1 MKTKAT
7 IACAL
12 TLLSLAGKTFAQTPP
27 APVTG
32 VTAQALNGQVVV
44 QWNPVTSDP
53 IEYYRVYYSNYSILD
68 NDGLY
73 DDFEVTQGNE
83 TTLTFVPPA
92 DLNDLYI
99 AVIAVSQNGAES
111 EFFTEETY
119 VKVSTGGPA
128 VPPPQPTPDN
138 PDAPEIPE
146 HTSMKLLRGEVLSPT
161 EMRVE
166 FSTSVTVEPDKA
178 PQGLRISRPNGSSL
192 QITGITID
200 DKTIIIKTVTQQ
212 RGVVY
217 NVQFSEP
224 FEGRNGQPLDPDD
237 RSVLLTGH
245 PEGNTAPTPDPS
257 QPLQNPAQ
265 PPLFGGQS
273 SSAASSASSAR
284 SADPY
289 NPPDIAN
296 VTMVPQMQPNG
307 LYTVTLEWTVD
318 NTPGD
323 LYGYVV
329 YQTRDGQTFG
339 PPSILPI
346 DIRGVQLPNVT
357 PGFYGLYI
365 QTVNLYGYVSTGVFQ
380 YANLPAYAPGHGLQG
395 NLTFGGMNADD
406 TMDFGEVNKPSED
419 MATLEAMSDDT
430 PTEPLKG
437 GPKLAAAAAAEEKP
451 INWAA
456 SGVMATAIAG
466 TIISLVGLFVM
477 FTRKF
482 GS

>member
-12 TLLSLAGKTFAQTPP
+12 TLLSLAGKAFAQTPP

-44 QWNPVTSDP
+44 QWNPVTSDS

-92 DLNDLYI
+92 GLNDLYI
-99 AVIAVSQNGAES
+99 AVIAVSQSGAES

-128 VPPPQPTPDN
+128 IPPTQPTPDN
-138 PDAPEIPE
+138 PNVPEIPE

-178 PQGLRISRPNGSSL
+178 PQGLRISRPDGSNL

-200 DKTIIIKTVTQQ
+200 DKTITIKTVTQQ

-224 FEGRNGQPLDPDD
+224 FEGRNGQPLDADD

-245 PEGNTAPTPDPS
+245 PNGNSAPLPNAGQSS
-257 QPLQNPAQ
+257 QHSSQ
-265 PPLFGGQS
+265 PPLFSNGS
-273 SSAASSASSAR
+273 SSSTVSSAASSVR

-289 NPPDIAN
+289 NPPDISN
-296 VTMVPQMQPNG
+296 VTMVPQLQQNG
-307 LYTVTLEWTVD
+307 HYTVTVEWTID

-346 DIRGVQLPNVT
+346 DIRGVQIPNVT

-365 QTVNLYGYVSTGVFQ
+365 QAVNLYGYVSTGVFQ
-380 YANLPAYAPGHGLQG
+380 YANLPTYIPGHGLQG
-395 NLTFGGMNADD
+395 NITFGNTAAD
-406 TMDFGEVNKPSED
+406 GIEPVAED
-419 MATLEAMSDDT
+419 MATLAVINEDT
-430 PTEPLKG
+430 PTKPLEG
-437 GPKLAAAAAAEEKP
+437 NPKLAPAATEKEVD
-451 INWAA
+451 WHA
-456 SGVMATAIAG
+456 SGVLATAIAG
-466 TIISLVGLFVM
+466 TVISLVGLFVM